1 MQAHKCHRVA
11 GEHRPGFACLEDNLV
26 IHLMIYLDPNSLLN
40 LGRASDRLYHLA
52 CDKKVW
58 RSLLKKVEEFTED
71 RVRELSV
78 FAENSDS
85 SQDLRQEVLREVADR
100 LKEEEE
106 ELLLPDNPEAPKL
119 KLSVSI
125 PGWGGNP
132 SIVQMDV
139 KLRRD
144 YAEVIY
150 NQINFGIKF

>member
-40 LGRASDRLYHLA
+40 LGRASDRLYHLV

-85 SQDLRQEVLREVADR
+85 SQDLRQEVLREAADR
-100 LKEEEE
+100 LKE

-139 KLRRD
+139 KLREN
-144 YAEVIY
+144 AGVIY
-150 NQINFGIKF
+150 NQFNVRIKFK

>member
-26 IHLMIYLDPNSLLN
+26 IHLMIHLDPNSLLH
-40 LGRASDRLYHLA
+40 LGRASDCLYHLV

-106 ELLLPDNPEAPKL
+106 LLLPDNPEF

-132 SIVQMDV
+132 SIVQIDV
-139 KLRRD
+139 QLRRD
-144 YAEVIY
+144 YAEV
-150 NQINFGIKF
+150 F

>member
-40 LGRASDRLYHLA
+40 LGRASDRLNHLV

-100 LKEEEE
+100 LKEEE
-106 ELLLPDNPEAPKL
+106 LLLPDNPKF

-125 PGWGGNP
+125 PCWGGNP
-132 SIVQMDV
+132 STVQMDV

-144 YAEVIY
+144 YAEV
-150 NQINFGIKF
+150 F

>member
-11 GEHRPGFACLEDNLV
+11 GEHRPGFACLDDYQV

-40 LGRASDRLYHLA
+40 LGRASDRLYHLV

-85 SQDLRQEVLREVADR
+85 SQDLRQEVLRQVADR
-100 LKEEEE
+100 LKE
-106 ELLLPDNPEAPKL
+106 ELLLPDNPKF

-144 YAEVIY
+144 YDEV
-150 NQINFGIKF
+150 F

>member
-11 GEHRPGFACLEDNLV
+11 GEHRPGFSCLDDYQV
-26 IHLMIYLDPNSLLN
+26 IHLMLFLDPNSLLN
-40 LGRASDRLYHLA
+40 LGRASDRLYHLV

-100 LKEEEE
+100 LKK
-106 ELLLPDNPEAPKL
+106 ELLLPDNPKF

-144 YAEVIY
+144 YAEV
-150 NQINFGIKF
+150 F

>member
-1 MQAHKCHRVA
+1 
-11 GEHRPGFACLEDNLV
+11 
-26 IHLMIYLDPNSLLN
+26 MIFLDPNSLLN
-40 LGRASDRLYHLA
+40 LGRASDRLYHLV

-85 SQDLRQEVLREVADR
+85 SQDLRQEVLREAADR
-100 LKEEEE
+100 LKEE
-106 ELLLPDNPEAPKL
+106 ELLLPDNPVALKI

-139 KLRRD
+139 KLRCD
-144 YAEVIY
+144 YAEV
-150 NQINFGIKF
+150 F

>member
-11 GEHRPGFACLEDNLV
+11 GEHRPGFACLDDYLV
-26 IHLMIYLDPNSLLN
+26 IHLMLFLDPNSLLN
-40 LGRASDRLYHLA
+40 LGRASDRLYHLV

-85 SQDLRQEVLREVADR
+85 SQDLRQEVLREAADR
-100 LKEEEE
+100 LKEEE
-106 ELLLPDNPEAPKL
+106 ELLLPDNPKF

-139 KLRRD
+139 KLRCD
-144 YAEVIY
+144 YAEV
-150 NQINFGIKF
+150 F

>member
-1 MQAHKCHRVA
+1 MQAHRCHRVA

-26 IHLMIYLDPNSLLN
+26 IHLMIHLDPNSLLN
-40 LGRASDRLYHLA
+40 LGRASDRLYHLV

-106 ELLLPDNPEAPKL
+106 LLLPDNPEAPKL

-139 KLRRD
+139 KLQCD
-144 YAEVIY
+144 IAEVIY

>member
-1 MQAHKCHRVA
+1 
-11 GEHRPGFACLEDNLV
+11 
-26 IHLMIYLDPNSLLN
+26 MIYLDPNSLLN
-40 LGRASDRLYHLA
+40 LGRASDRLYHLV

-85 SQDLRQEVLREVADR
+85 SQDLRQEVLREAADR
-100 LKEEEE
+100 LKEEE
-106 ELLLPDNPEAPKL
+106 ELLLPDNPKF

-144 YAEVIY
+144 YAEV
-150 NQINFGIKF
+150 F

>member
-1 MQAHKCHRVA
+1 MTKHPLILQTHKCHRVD
-11 GEHRPGFACLEDNLV
+11 GDHRPGFDCLDDLQVINLM
-26 IHLMIYLDPNSLLN
+26 LYLDVDSLIN
-40 LGRASDRLYHLA
+40 LGKASERLYHLV

-106 ELLLPDNPEAPKL
+106 LLLPDNPKF

-139 KLRRD
+139 QLRCD
-144 YAEVIY
+144 NADAEV
-150 NQINFGIKF
+150 F

>member
-40 LGRASDRLYHLA
+40 LGRASDRLYHLV
-52 CDKKVW
+52 CDKEVW
-58 RSLLKKVEEFTED
+58 RSLLKKVESFTED

-106 ELLLPDNPEAPKL
+106 LLLPDNPEF

-144 YAEVIY
+144 YAEV
-150 NQINFGIKF
+150 F